1 MTFHKNIA
9 AALIAACLTSPAFA
23 GEYTEIYNAPPVGA
37 SVRSFLPFKLHYDQS
52 GDYLLTALY
61 VDPAISEGNNNTEP
75 GADTSADASTLINSF
90 SVPFPFN
97 SASLS
102 KNANLIVKEAAAAI
116 SSGNHSVVIGRA
128 DTIGASDYNLN
139 LSEKRAKNI
148 ATRLA
153 QYGVNPQNID
163 ISAIG
168 ESEPVVHCS
177 DIRSRKKRISC
188 EAPNR
193 RALIKIYA
201 AEQ

>member
-1 MTFHKNIA
+1 MAFTKNITA
-9 AALIAACLTSPAFA
+9 AVIAVCLASSAFA

-37 SVRSFLPFKLHYDQS
+37 AVRSFLPFKLHYDQS

-61 VDPAISEGNNNTEP
+61 VDPAIPESNNIEPSTNTS
-75 GADTSADASTLINSF
+75 ADTSMLINSF
-90 SVPFPFN
+90 SIPFPFN

-102 KNANLIVKEAAAAI
+102 KNADLTIKKAAAAI

-139 LSEKRAKNI
+139 LSEKRARNI

-153 QYGVNPQNID
+153 RYGVNPQNID
-163 ISAIG
+163 ISAVG
-168 ESEPVVHCS
+168 ESEPVTNCS

-193 RALIKIYA
+193 RSLIKIYA

>member
-1 MTFHKNIA
+1 MAFTKNITA
-9 AALIAACLTSPAFA
+9 AVIAVCLASSAFA

-37 SVRSFLPFKLHYDQS
+37 AVRSFLPFKLHYDQS

-61 VDPAISEGNNNTEP
+61 VDPAIPESNNIEP
-75 GADTSADASTLINSF
+75 STNTSAD
-90 SVPFPFN
+90 N

-102 KNANLIVKEAAAAI
+102 KNADLTIKKAAAAI

-139 LSEKRAKNI
+139 LSEKRARNI

-153 QYGVNPQNID
+153 RYGVNPQNID
-163 ISAIG
+163 ISAVG
-168 ESEPVVHCS
+168 ESEPVTNCS

-193 RALIKIYA
+193 RSLIKIYA